1 MKKTKLNYRF
11 HNPNSVEDTADFLC
25 KILIEANAGKVE
37 RALREAALMNE
48 EEKEYIDNPVM
59 IEEGEKR
66 VSLKRRGAR

>member
-1 MKKTKLNYRF
+1 M
-11 HNPNSVEDTADFLC
+11 EDTADFLC

-48 EEKEYIDNPVM
+48 EKKEYIDNPVM